1 MRALSNFELLAIWEK
16 GSALHPLDRG
26 LLLLAAALPEVPL
39 AEIADWPLGRRAR
52 ELFAVHR
59 KWLGSSLSARARC
72 SRCDEQMELELDCGQ
87 LMPPQATPDQQPTVV
102 FRGEAYRVPTSRDVA
117 FALAADNSGQMA
129 PVRLLERCR
138 LAPHQPRNWSEED
151 IAEIGE
157 LMAQADP
164 GAETRISFRCV
175 ICGHEQ
181 EDVVEVA
188 AFLWAEMVAQ
198 AKRLLREVHTLASA
212 YGWSEAQ
219 VLSLGAARRMFYLEM
234 VEA

>member
-1 MRALSNFELLAIWEK
+1 MRTLSNFELLGVWEK

-26 LLLLAAALPEVPL
+26 LLLVAAARPEVPVN
-39 AEIADWPLGRRAR
+39 EIADWPLGRRAR
-52 ELFAVHR
+52 ELFAAHR
-59 KWLGSSLSARARC
+59 KWLGSSLSARALC
-72 SRCDEQMELELDCGQ
+72 SRCDEQMELELDCEQ
-87 LMPPQATPDQQPTVV
+87 LMPADAPTDQQATVI
-102 FRGEAYRVPTSRDVA
+102 FRGERYRVPSSRDVA
-117 FALAADNSGQMA
+117 FALAADDSGHVA
-129 PVRLLERCR
+129 AIRLIERCR
-138 LAPHQPRNWSEED
+138 LGSREPSDWSEED

-164 GAETRISFRCV
+164 DAETRISFRCV

-181 EDVVEVA
+181 EDVVDVA
-188 AFLWAEMVAQ
+188 AFLWAEIVAQ

-212 YGWSEAQ
+212 YGWSEEQ